1 MRDILSVMCVYHEM
15 YDKRPFHWVFKHKTE
30 FYLSQQNIVKP
41 CYLPIECFY
50 SEKRAKFVV
59 DIVGVK
65 FFFYPKNYL
74 NKQYN

>member
-15 YDKRPFHWVFKHKTE
+15 YDKRSRPFHWVFKHKTE

-50 SEKRAKFVV
+50 SEKRAKFV
-59 DIVGVK
+59 
-65 FFFYPKNYL
+65 L
-74 NKQYN
+74 T